1 MTMSV
6 RSSFRAPAP
15 RYVGLAFVC
24 MALRIVGWVVA
35 ATGLL
40 LVILSLSRFPM
51 KDLGPVAAGGPIGA
65 LYGVGLIVA
74 GLFVVGFGEIYGA
87 LRNLARNSFRW

>member
-1 MTMSV
+1 MTLNA
-6 RSSFRAPAP
+6 RLIRQPAP

-24 MALRIVGWVVA
+24 VALRIVGWVVA
-35 ATGLL
+35 AVGLL
-40 LVILSLSRFPM
+40 LVFLSLSKFPM
-51 KDLGPVAAGGPIGA
+51 QDLGPLAKGGPIGA
-65 LYGVGLIVA
+65 LYGVAMIVG

>member
-1 MTMSV
+1 MTSYP
-6 RSSFRAPAP
+6 RSPRSPAP

-24 MALRIVGWVVA
+24 VCLRIVGWVVA
-35 ATGLL
+35 VAGLL
-40 LVILSLSRFPM
+40 LVVLSLSKFPM
-51 KDLGPVAAGGPIGA
+51 QDLGPLAKGGPVGA
-65 LYGVGLIVA
+65 LYGVAMIVG

>member
-1 MTMSV
+1 MTLNPRTV
-6 RSSFRAPAP
+6 RVPAP

-24 MALRIVGWVVA
+24 VALRIVGWVVA
-35 ATGLL
+35 AAGML
-40 LVILSLSRFPM
+40 LVGLSLSRFPM
-51 KDLGPVAAGGPIGA
+51 QDLGPLAKGGPIGA
-65 LYGVGLIVA
+65 LYGVALIVG

>member
-1 MTMSV
+1 MTMSL
-6 RSSFRAPAP
+6 RSHRAPAP

-24 MALRIVGWVVA
+24 MALRIVGWMLA
-35 ATGLL
+35 AAGVL
-40 LVILSLSRFPM
+40 LVILSLSKFPM
-51 KDLGPVAAGGPIGA
+51 KDLGPLAAGGPIGA
-65 LYGVGLIVA
+65 LYGVGLIVG